1 MFLAAGNDERYI
13 NIKSHVMTLRRDSKV
28 KFLYGFLW
36 FILFFHA
43 MFIIFYAVLNKCM
56 FKYAQSIIHS

>member
-36 FILFFHA
+36 FILFFQCNVYY
-43 MFIIFYAVLNKCM
+43 ILCC
-56 FKYAQSIIHS
+56 FK